1 MLKEKKDN
9 ILPDTD
15 FLVTGD
21 THGNFARLLELQR
34 TYFKNGQKDVPLVIL
49 GDFGVN
55 YYADCRATR
64 AKQYLSENTSFEIFC
79 VHGNHE
85 QNPEYMES
93 CVEKEWN
100 GGVVYYEPDFP
111 KILYAKDGEV
121 YRLGEKTVAVFG
133 GAYSIDKDYRLAY
146 GYNWFPDE
154 QMSEDV
160 RKRCEQN
167 MERAH
172 WKVDYVFS
180 HTVPLSAEPTEF
192 FMDGV
197 DQSKV
202 DKTTEIW
209 LEKIK
214 KKLDYKFWFAGHYH
228 CNVKKP
234 GNIEILFYEVKEVR
248 CDGTAETILN
258 IGQ

>member
-1 MLKEKKDN
+1 MLKDKKDN
-9 ILPDTD
+9 ILPSVN

-21 THGNFARLLELQR
+21 THGDFSRLLGLQKE
-34 TYFKNGQKDVPLVIL
+34 YLKDNQKDTTLIIL

-55 YYADCRATR
+55 YYADGRATR
-64 AKQYLSENTSFEIFC
+64 AKQYLSENVSFEIFC

-85 QNPEYMES
+85 RNPEYMES

-121 YRLGEKTVAVFG
+121 YQLGEKTVAVFG

-167 MERAH
+167 MERIG

-192 FMDGV
+192 FLDGI

-209 LEKIK
+209 LESIK
-214 KKLDYKFWFAGHYH
+214 NRLTYKQWYAGHYH
-228 CNVKKP
+228 YDVVKC
-234 GNIEILFYEVKEVR
+234 GNINIMYYEVKELGKDEVLYKAR
-248 CDGTAETILN
+248 
-258 IGQ
+258 